1 MTSPRRSAEGGQQ
14 NCSALAAPPAPRPQA
29 ERGARRER
37 GVLTASTHTHTLPR
51 HTQVGTSTPDNY
63 ATQTREK
70 CTNMLA
76 HTRVDHTTRSL
87 DIRRLVHPHQRQFCT
102 HIHACTY
109 S

>member
-14 NCSALAAPPAPRPQA
+14 NRSALAAHPAPRPQA
-29 ERGARRER
+29 ERGTR
-37 GVLTASTHTHTLPR
+37 GVRGLLTASTHTHTLPG

-63 ATQTREK
+63 AIQTREN

-76 HTRVDHTTRSL
+76 HTRVDYTTHSL
-87 DIRRLVHPHQRQFCT
+87 DICRLFHAHQRQFCT